1 MAPCAREN
9 RLGGRGL
16 PDEVLVYDLDRHK
29 VHCLNR
35 TAALVWRQ
43 CDGRTTVA
51 ELARLLEKELGGQVD
66 EAVVWVALESLGRAH
81 LLRGRV
87 RPPAGVAG
95 LSRREVM
102 RRLALGGGLS
112 VLLPA
117 VTSIVAPTAAEAQSA
132 CTKTRCESGTT
143 PTCNG
148 CIGKPCCPQECGKTC
163 GWFGE

>member
-9 RLGGRGL
+9 RLVVREL

-35 TAALVWRQ
+35 TAALIWRQ
-43 CDGRTTVA
+43 CDGRATGA
-51 ELARLLEKELGGQVD
+51 ELGRLLEEGVGGGGGGGGGGGAGVVWGGLGG
-66 EAVVWVALESLGRAH
+66 LGRAH
-81 LLRGRV
+81 LLRDRV
-87 RPPAGVAG
+87 SPPAGVAG

-148 CIGKPCCPQECGKTC
+148 CT
-163 GWFGE
+163 